1 MAERFKAVVLKT
13 IDVRAS
19 AGSNPVSSVFYFIFE
34 RKTMLNFLVDVITL
48 GAAIFVG
55 SVAFDWYRKRNL

>member
-1 MAERFKAVVLKT
+1 
-13 IDVRAS
+13 
-19 AGSNPVSSVFYFIFE
+19 
-34 RKTMLNFLVDVITL
+34 MLNFLVDVITL

>member
-1 MAERFKAVVLKT
+1 VGYEWKR
-13 IDVRAS
+13 
-19 AGSNPVSSVFYFIFE
+19 YIFRNKKGE
-34 RKTMLNFLVDVITL
+34 LIMLNFLVDVITL